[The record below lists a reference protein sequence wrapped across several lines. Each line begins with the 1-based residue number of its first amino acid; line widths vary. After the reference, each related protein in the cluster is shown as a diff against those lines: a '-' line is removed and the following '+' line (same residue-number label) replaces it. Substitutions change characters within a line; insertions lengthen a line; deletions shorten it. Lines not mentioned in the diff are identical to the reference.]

1 MSFLSLRLETS
12 LIFSFSYPLATIFL
26 ILLDDTF
33 TMCLLPFLL
42 FILHL
47 HISSFLNFC
56 SIFLIQ
62 PTFNSIRHINIRV
75 IFGKLQIWIQIFA
88 HKPYIAHL
96 CLERKK
102 NTIHCLSFKAPFNHL
117 WSTLQLHLPW
127 IFPLKCPHFSWVGLM
142 GILREYSLLSV

>member
-1 MSFLSLRLETS
+1 MLIYKFKFIFALQTHYVQNWTPNLLLQTYASSCISYLLLKVRMSFLSLRLETS
-12 LIFSFSYPLATIFL
+12 LIFSLSYPLATIFL

-75 IFGKLQIWIQIFA
+75 IFGKLQIWIS
-88 HKPYIAHL
+88 Y
-96 CLERKK
+96 
-102 NTIHCLSFKAPFNHL
+102 SFLLINH
-117 WSTLQLHLPW
+117 T
-127 IFPLKCPHFSWVGLM
+127 
-142 GILREYSLLSV
+142 